1 MKTCWLHQQGNKDC
15 LLFFAGWGMC
25 PEPFYALPAGS
36 FDVLMVY
43 DYQSLESSKCI
54 ALLDNIKK
62 KKSYSN
68 IHLLAWS
75 MGVWVAAYL
84 FGAKKLSA
92 PCFTSAIAMGGTCT
106 PIHDQFGI
114 PEQNFSNMAKQLSSA
129 SVQAFQRSM
138 FADDHEATRFAAAFQ
153 KGKRSCT
160 AMHHEL
166 CTLATATAA
175 QPSVPDI
182 YTSKIVTGRDR
193 IFPARNQIRAW
204 GRKECQK
211 LSLPHFPFY
220 QWSSWAIMMKE
231 LKDEPEPAS

>member
-1 MKTCWLHQQGNKDC
+1 MKTCWLHQQGSKDC

-36 FDVLMVY
+36 LDVLMVY
-43 DYQSLESSKCI
+43 DYQCLESSELI
-54 ALLDNIKK
+54 SLLDNINT
-62 KKSYSN
+62 KKSYRK

-84 FGAKKLSA
+84 LGGKKLPAS
-92 PCFTSAIAMGGTCT
+92 CFTSAIAMGGTCT
-106 PIHDQFGI
+106 PINDQFGL
-114 PEQNFSNMAKQLSSA
+114 PEQSFFNMVEQFSPA
-129 SVQAFQRSM
+129 SVQAFQHSM
-138 FADDHEATRFAAAFQ
+138 FADDHEATRFIGAFH
-153 KGKRSCT
+153 KGKRSYT

-166 CTLATATAA
+166 RALAMVTAV
-175 QPSVPDI
+175 QPSAADI

-204 GRKECQK
+204 GRKKCQK

-220 QWSSWAIMMKE
+220 QWSSWAGMIKE
-231 LKDEPEPAS
+231 FRL